1 MRNWRDTVVSADTP
15 LRETLANLSRTGAQI
30 ALVLDNSGKLQG
42 VVTDGD
48 VRKAILA
55 GIELDSPTQR
65 AMNVSPKTASLG
77 LSQLEMQQFMT
88 SRGLR
93 HLPIVNN
100 SNAVIGLALLDDMSN
115 PSNRTNP
122 VVIMAGGLGTRLH
135 PLTES
140 TPKPMLTV
148 GGKPILET
156 IIGQFAQQGFSQI
169 FLAVNH
175 LSETISSHFGD
186 GTRYGVRI
194 TYLQEDTRLG
204 TAGALFLLP
213 RDIESPIIV
222 MNGDLLTQLSFES
235 LLRFHEE
242 RNADL
247 TMVVRE
253 NSFQIPYGVV
263 AVEGSTIVGI
273 DEKPSKKLLVNAG
286 IYVISSR
293 TLALIPQGSYF
304 DMPALFAAA
313 ISAKR
318 SVVAFPLH
326 EYWIDIG
333 RVEELERAQREW
345 VEYRA

>member
-55 GIELDSPTQR
+55 GIEVDSPTQL

-88 SRGLR
+88 LRGLR
-93 HLPIVNN
+93 HLPIVDD
-100 SNAVIGLALLDDMSN
+100 SNAVVGLALLDELGA

-135 PLTES
+135 PLTKS

-156 IIGQFAQQGFSQI
+156 IVGQFAQQGFSRI

-175 LSETISSHFGD
+175 LSETITSHFGD
-186 GTRYGVRI
+186 GTRYGVEI
-194 TYLQEDTRLG
+194 SYLQEDTRLG

-213 RDIESPIIV
+213 SEIESPIIV

-263 AVEGSTIVGI
+263 AVEGSRIVGI
-273 DEKPSKKLLVNAG
+273 DEKPSRKLLVNAG
-286 IYVISSR
+286 IYVVSAR

-313 ISAKR
+313 ISAER
-318 SVVAFPLH
+318 SVEAFPLH

-345 VEYRA
+345 VEYRS